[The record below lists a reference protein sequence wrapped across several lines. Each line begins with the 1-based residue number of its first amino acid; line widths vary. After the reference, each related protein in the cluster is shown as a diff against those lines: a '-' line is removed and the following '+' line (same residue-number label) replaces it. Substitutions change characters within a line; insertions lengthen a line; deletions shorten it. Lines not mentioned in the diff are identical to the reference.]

1 MEQRFQLLTLG
12 TTEHGQSLSRGPYTT
27 FLILSEG
34 PSKKKKMWVWRG
46 GQGPGTTDHV
56 HGEWDYYWL
65 LPLQNGSPPIHLYT
79 DLALGSAGL
88 RMKESP

>member
-34 PSKKKKMWVWRG
+34 PSKKKKCGSGEEGRALELLTMSMESGTITGSFLYRMGPLPFTFTLTLPWVLRG
-46 GQGPGTTDHV
+46 
-56 HGEWDYYWL
+56 
-65 LPLQNGSPPIHLYT
+65 
-79 DLALGSAGL
+79 LG
-88 RMKESP
+88 